1 MWQAIHYES
10 NFEDQKASTERLP
23 AVAEAAVDSG
33 ETLLRP
39 FYHKQPQDPSR
50 IDPACVWTSNMVQK
64 NGSVTYP
71 GTFEYG
77 YNYVEVPFQ
86 PANEKQREE
95 LRDKVIAKVNRLY
108 SPIKLGSTMPPR
120 DLPVGLLPGD
130 IPGMLSSRLLL
141 LLTSLF

>member
-10 NFEDQKASTERLP
+10 NFEEQTASTARLP

-39 FYHKQPQDPSR
+39 FYHTQPKDQSK

-64 NGSVTYP
+64 NGNVSYP

-77 YNYVEVPFQ
+77 YNYVEVPFA
-86 PANEKQREE
+86 PANEQERKE
-95 LRDKVIAKVNRLY
+95 LADVVIANVNRLY
-108 SPIKLGSTMPPR
+108 SPMRLGSTVPR
-120 DLPVGLLPGD
+120 DLLDLPDG
-130 IPGMLSSRLLL
+130 ISGMHFPLLL
-141 LLTSLF
+141 ASPF